1 MAIWVIYHVDC
12 QRHYFNNA
20 VMDKSK
26 IRKQF
31 GKRIRKL
38 RKDKDVSQE
47 QLALTAGI
55 ERSYLGSIERGERSP
70 TLDKIASIAKALK
83 IPIKELF

>member
-1 MAIWVIYHVDC
+1 
-12 QRHYFNNA
+12 
-20 VMDKSK
+20 MDKSK

-31 GKRIRKL
+31 GKRVRKL
-38 RKDKDVSQE
+38 RKEREMSQE
-47 QLALTAGI
+47 DLANDASI

-83 IPIKELF
+83 IPIRELFN